1 MNKNTFLTPEVVAKE
16 ALMVLQS
23 NLVMADLVHRD
34 YSEEF
39 VNVGDTISVRK
50 PAKFVAKNFTG
61 ETTTQDITEGSVP
74 VKMDRFRD
82 ITVAVTSKQLTLDI
96 ADFSEQVIT
105 PAMQA
110 IAQAIDEDL
119 LAVGVSK
126 AGYVKPGTANATDL
140 ADVADLAKKLDLNK
154 VPTQNRRLV
163 MHPTHKYRYAL
174 TDNLSKVSYAG
185 DNITL
190 RDALLGRIYTL
201 DTYMDQNAPDTAA
214 ATPGTATAFKVTGA
228 AKESKVAL
236 SGVTAAT
243 ATVKAGDGFILN
255 GYLYRFTA
263 DATAAS
269 GAVTEVAIDQ
279 PLVTNVD
286 AVAATV
292 ITAPH
297 SLAFH
302 RNGLALVTRRLALPM
317 GAAKSAYASA
327 DGLAVR
333 VVYDYDS
340 KTKTDKV
347 SFDIIYG
354 IKELDPSMICALKG

>member
-1 MNKNTFLTPEVVAKE
+1 MANTFLTPEVVAKE

-34 YSEEF
+34 YSDEF
-39 VNVGDTISVRK
+39 VAVGDTISVRK
-50 PAKFVAKNFTG
+50 PAKFIAKNFTG
-61 ETTTQDITEGSVP
+61 QTSTQDITEGSVA

-82 ITVAVTSKQLTLDI
+82 ITVAVTAKQLTLDI
-96 ADFSEQVIT
+96 ASFSEQVIA

-126 AGYVKPGTANATDL
+126 AGFVKAGTAKPTNLEDIAE
-140 ADVADLAKKLDLNK
+140 LAKKLDLNK

-185 DNITL
+185 DNATL

-201 DTYMDQNAPDTAA
+201 DTYMDQNAPDTQAA
-214 ATPGTATAFKVTGA
+214 SAGTATAFSVTGTA
-228 AKESKVAL
+228 GESKVAL
-236 SGVTAAT
+236 SAVTAAT
-243 ATVKAGDGFILN
+243 ATVKQGDGFIVG

-263 DATAAS
+263 DAAAAA
-269 GAVTEVAIDQ
+269 GAVAEVAIDQ
-279 PLVTNVD
+279 PLVTDVD

-302 RNGLALVTRRLALPM
+302 RNGIALVTRKLALPM
-317 GAAKSAYASA
+317 GASKAAYASA

-340 KTKTDKV
+340 TTKTDKV